1 MKKRKMIRWMCQ
13 FINSKGVIC
22 DKAAVARLHFG
33 VDHPFDFVDVCE
45 VHKKEYRYYTWYQ
58 SLSDWNELT

>member
-1 MKKRKMIRWMCQ
+1 MCQ